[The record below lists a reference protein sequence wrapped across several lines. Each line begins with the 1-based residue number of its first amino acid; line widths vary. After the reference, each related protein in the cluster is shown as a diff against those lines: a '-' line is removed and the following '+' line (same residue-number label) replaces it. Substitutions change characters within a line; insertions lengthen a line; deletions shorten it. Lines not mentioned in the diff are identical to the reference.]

1 MGASKK
7 SILIV
12 EDNSADCFL
21 IEQSLKT
28 VGIENLTF
36 AQTGEKAVEIA
47 KKNLFDMAVVDTR
60 LGIGMDG
67 FETCAKL
74 KEVCEG
80 IKVIIVTGNID
91 AIDAVAAKKAAADDY
106 LAKTIDFERLI
117 ESLNKLAQ

>member
-47 KKNLFDMAVVDTR
+47 KKNLFDMAVVD
-60 LGIGMDG
+60 
-67 FETCAKL
+67 
-74 KEVCEG
+74 
-80 IKVIIVTGNID
+80 
-91 AIDAVAAKKAAADDY
+91 
-106 LAKTIDFERLI
+106 
-117 ESLNKLAQ
+117 